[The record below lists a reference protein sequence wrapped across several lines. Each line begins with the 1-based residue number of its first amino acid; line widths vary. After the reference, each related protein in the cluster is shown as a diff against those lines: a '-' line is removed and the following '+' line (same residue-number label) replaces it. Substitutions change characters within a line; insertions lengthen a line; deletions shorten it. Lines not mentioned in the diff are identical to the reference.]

1 MRPRLYQ
8 RFIIAFFCSLF
19 IIDGGVAVLNFV
31 IDPLQRYRIATLYKP
46 IFWVGMQRY
55 QVASLARLYA
65 QDVVVIGTSTTENFL
80 PSYIEKSWGKRAS
93 KLSISASTAHEQF
106 LALRLALQ
114 TGRVTDVL
122 WGADFEAFKGSPTR
136 TNDTQAP
143 FPLYMYRTGLISNF
157 EYLLSLGTTRLSL
170 MIIRHDALSSDLD
183 HYHTWYDRFEFSK
196 KAVLAGWHGNCS
208 LFERKYRLHA
218 GQASR
223 ATTDG
228 MLRSIDANMLSLARE
243 HPNVTFHL
251 FFPPYSLLYYVPA
264 DAGPLRMVLAFRQIL
279 AHEIRGYRNIRLY
292 DFQIVEPIV
301 ANLDNYKD
309 PFHFGLQTS
318 KYVIDAIRSG
328 QNRTDSVE
336 VVPGNQNLIDLV
348 NAFNLCK
355 DGHYVE

>member
-8 RFIIAFFCSLF
+8 RFIVAFFCSLF
-19 IIDGGVAVLNFV
+19 IIDGSVAVLNFV

-65 QDVVVIGTSTTENFL
+65 QEVVVIGTSTTENFL

-122 WGADFEAFKGSPTR
+122 WGADFEAFEGPPTR

-143 FPLYMYRTGLISNF
+143 FPLYMYRTGIISNF

-170 MIIRHDALSSDLD
+170 MIMQHNALSSDLD

-196 KAVLAGWHGNCS
+196 KAVLAGWRGNCG
-208 LFERKYRLHA
+208 LFEQKYRLHA
-218 GQASR
+218 DEASR
-223 ATTDG
+223 AATDS
-228 MLRSIDANMLSLARE
+228 MVASIDANVLSLARE
-243 HPNVTFHL
+243 YPNVRFHL

-264 DAGPLRMVLAFRQIL
+264 NAGPLRMVLTFRQIL
-279 AHEIRGYRNIRLY
+279 ADVIRGYRNIRLY

-309 PFHFGLQTS
+309 PFHFGLPTS
-318 KYVIDAIRSG
+318 KYIIDAIENG
-328 QNRTDSVE
+328 QNRTDFTE
-336 VVPGNQNLIDLV
+336 VAAGNQSLIDLV
-348 NAFNLCK
+348 NGFDLCK
-355 DGHYVE
+355 DGYYVE